1 MPDAFH
7 QTAPEPPYP
16 PDVHAFADRLEEI
29 MGGGTY
35 DLDGI
40 VASLNA
46 PPTASGGHSSWT
58 RDILT
63 TYLAEL
69 ANR

>member
-1 MPDAFH
+1 MADAFH

-16 PDVHAFADRLEEI
+16 PEVSAFADRLEEI
-29 MGGGTY
+29 MGAGTH

-40 VASLNA
+40 VAGLNA
-46 PPTASGGHSSWT
+46 RRTASEGHSAWT
-58 RDILT
+58 RDVLM